1 MLSSGCAENG
11 REPLDGSNR
20 IEHRVQPTDEQLM
33 EAVTQGDLAA
43 LRPLVERH
51 HGPLLGF
58 LYRMVGGDHHL
69 AEDLVQETFIRLIR
83 QRTYAAGRPFKP
95 WLYAIAANL
104 ARDHFRS
111 RSAAAAVAGDLGLL
125 DLADPAPGPE
135 SIAIASNSSGVL
147 MSTLTRLP
155 HEYRATILL
164 RFFQDMSLADI
175 AIATNVPLGTVKSR
189 LSVGTRKLRELL
201 SNLDTRPSQ

>member
-1 MLSSGCAENG
+1 M
-11 REPLDGSNR
+11 DGSNR
-20 IEHRVQPTDEQLM
+20 IGRRVQPTDEQLM
-33 EAVTQGDLAA
+33 EAVTQGDVAA

-51 HGPLLGF
+51 HSPLLGF
-58 LYRMVGGDHHL
+58 LYRMVGGDRHL
-69 AEDLVQETFIRLIR
+69 AEDLVQETFLRLIR

-111 RSAAAAVAGDLGLL
+111 RSAPPSASEL
-125 DLADPAPGPE
+125 DVLRLIDPAPGPE
-135 SIAIASNSSGVL
+135 STAITSDSGRVV
-147 MSTLTRLP
+147 MSTLMRLP

-164 RFFQDMSLADI
+164 RYFEDLSLSDI
-175 AIATNVPLGTVKSR
+175 ATATNVPLGTVKSR

-201 SNLDTRPSQ
+201 SNLDARPSR

>member
-1 MLSSGCAENG
+1 
-11 REPLDGSNR
+11 
-20 IEHRVQPTDEQLM
+20 M
-33 EAVTQGDLAA
+33 EAVTRGDLAA

-51 HGPLLGF
+51 HGSLLGF

-69 AEDLVQETFIRLIR
+69 AEDLVQETFLRLIR

-111 RSAAAAVAGDLGLL
+111 RSAAAPVARDLEMLG
-125 DLADPAPGPE
+125 LADPAPGPE
-135 SIAIASNSSGVL
+135 STAITSDSDRLV
-147 MSTLTRLP
+147 MSTLMLLP

-175 AIATNVPLGTVKSR
+175 ANATNVPLGTVKSR

-201 SNLDTRPSQ
+201 SNLDIRPSQ

>member
-1 MLSSGCAENG
+1 M
-11 REPLDGSNR
+11 
-20 IEHRVQPTDEQLM
+20 QPTDEQLM

-43 LRPLVERH
+43 LRPLVERY

-69 AEDLVQETFIRLIR
+69 AEDLVQETLLRLIR
-83 QRTYAAGRPFKP
+83 QRSYTAGRPFKP

-111 RSAAAAVAGDLGLL
+111 RSAAGPIAGDLEMLG
-125 DLADPAPGPE
+125 LADPAPGPE
-135 SIAIASNSSGVL
+135 TIAITSDSGRVV
-147 MSTLTRLP
+147 MSTLMRLP

-175 AIATNVPLGTVKSR
+175 ATATNVPLGTVKSR

-201 SNLDTRPSQ
+201 ANLDSGPSQ